1 MIALELCWWWLQ
13 ILIKLGIDY
22 DRDTGSINDDISEDD
37 IKTTTYNI
45 NDDISNEGQLSKKT
59 S

>member
-45 NDDISNEGQLSKKT
+45 NDDI
-59 S
+59 

>member
-1 MIALELCWWWLQ
+1 MVIANTNQ
-13 ILIKLGIDY
+13 IGNYY

-45 NDDISNEGQLSKKT
+45 NDDI
-59 S
+59 